1 MNNIF
6 DSEFSNVTYINKD
19 NVVLLT
25 WKKFCCF
32 DDYRT
37 PTLFASNLLKE
48 NAGSNFVID
57 ARNGF
62 EDKKEDVEWGFKILL
77 PDMAKSSC
85 QNFIFIISEIPTIED
100 EIDLWTAEF
109 KKYFKVY
116 KVQSYDEAVEILTS
130 K

>member
-1 MNNIF
+1 MNDIF
-6 DSEFSNVTYINKD
+6 GSEFCNVLYRHKD

-32 DDYRT
+32 DDYRR
-37 PTLFASNLLKE
+37 PTLFASRLLKE
-48 NAGSNFVID
+48 HVGSNFVID

-77 PDMAKSSC
+77 PDMSKSSC
-85 QNFIFIISEIPTIED
+85 QKCIFILNDIPAIED
-100 EIDLWTAEF
+100 EIDLWTGEF

-116 KVQSYDEAVEILTS
+116 KVQTYDRAIQLLAQ